1 MNTDVLG
8 KIQEKK
14 LPFRNTLLPLFEA
27 VVNSIHAIEDLTKIN
42 PNHKGSIEITVIRS
56 TQKQIEEGK
65 TELNPIIDFYIK
77 DNGIGFNKENYESFN
92 YTNSTYKAQRG
103 GKGLGRF
110 TWLRAYS
117 IVDIE
122 SFYIEDE
129 KWMHKTFKFKPT
141 KDGVE
146 LTQNEP
152 IITGTDNLSRYTEV
166 KLKGLSEEYQKW
178 CNLAIDSIAQKL
190 IEHCFSYF
198 LSPNCPILKI
208 IDNKNICIV
217 NDLFKE
223 STREHIKPYK
233 FKIRQE
239 DFTLYLVKLYS
250 SRIDNKIHYCANS
263 REVQSDSIANDIPE
277 IRGHFTDEDND
288 KYSISAYVTGKYFDT
303 KVNNERTEISFD
315 IQDVEDSLFPS
326 NNLITKNDIKTEVLS
341 QIRSKFKEIIEQ
353 INNERETCIQE
364 FIEDHPR
371 YRYLLKYKKEDLKSI
386 SSRLSKDKLELELFK
401 IQQKLDLEVRIESKD
416 MLTSLDKLEDVS
428 SFKEKYKDIYE
439 KIVEVGNSKLSE
451 YVVHRKLILDILETH
466 LRQDARGKY
475 RKEDAIHQ
483 LIFPLKAETDEVGF
497 DDHNLWVIDER
508 LAFHKYL
515 ASDKSFKKNKEVY
528 SESLLRPD
536 IIIFNK
542 PFAFSNND
550 KPYSS
555 IVIIEFKRPMRDD
568 YSDVENP
575 INQVNN
581 YVREIQN
588 NLTTDKN
595 GKQFDLRSGT
605 PIYAYVVCDLTKKL
619 REFAENAGYTKMPDN
634 DGYFFFNNNFNL
646 SIEIIS
652 FDKLIKDSKQRN
664 KALFEKLNL
673 PT

>member
-8 KIQEKK
+8 KIREKK

-27 VVNSIHAIEDLTKIN
+27 VVNSIHAIEDINKITSTE
-42 PNHKGSIEITVIRS
+42 HKGLIDITVVRS
-56 TQKQIEEGK
+56 SQEQIKECETGLK
-65 TELNPIIDFYIK
+65 PIVDFYIK
-77 DNGIGFNKENYESFN
+77 DNGIGFNKDNYTSFN
-92 YTNSTYKAQRG
+92 YSNSTYKAVRG

-122 SFYIEDE
+122 SIYFEDG
-129 KWMHKTFKFKPT
+129 KWMHKIFKFKPT
-141 KDGVE
+141 RDGVE
-146 LTQNEP
+146 LIQDVP
-152 IITGTDNLSRYTEV
+152 IETEEVSRYTEV
-166 KLKGLSEEYQKW
+166 KLKGLSEEHQKW
-178 CNLAIDSIAQKL
+178 CNLAVDSIAQKI

-198 LSPNCPILKI
+198 LSKHCPIIRI
-208 IDNKNICIV
+208 IDGDNVCVV

-223 STREHIKPYK
+223 TTRDNIKKYG
-233 FKIRQE
+233 FKIKQQ
-239 DFTLYLVKLYS
+239 DFILYLVRLYS
-250 SRIDNKIHYCANS
+250 SRIDNKIHYCADS
-263 REVQSDSIANDIPE
+263 REVQSDSIAIDIPE
-277 IRGHFTDEDND
+277 IKGLFIDENSD
-288 KYSISAYVTGKYFDT
+288 KYSISAYVTGEYFDT

-315 IQDVEDSLFPS
+315 VQDTENSLFPS
-326 NNLITKNDIKTEVLS
+326 NNLITKDDIKAEVLS
-341 QIRSKFKEIIEQ
+341 QINSEFSDVIANITS
-353 INNERETCIQE
+353 EREACVKG

-371 YRYLLKYKKEDLKSI
+371 YRYLLKYKKDALKSI
-386 SSRLSKDKLELELFK
+386 PARLSKEKLEIELFK

-416 MLTSLDKLEDVS
+416 MLTSLDKIEDVD
-428 SFKEKYKDIYE
+428 SFKEKYKDVYE

-451 YVVHRKLILDILETH
+451 YVVHRKLILDILDKH
-466 LRQDARGKY
+466 LRKDSQGKY
-475 RKEDAIHQ
+475 CKEDAIHQ

-515 ASDKSFKKNKEVY
+515 ASDKSFKQNKEVD
-528 SESLLRPD
+528 SDSLLRPD

-555 IVIIEFKRPMRDD
+555 VVIIEFKRPMRDD
-568 YSDVENP
+568 YTDTENP

-588 NLTTDKN
+588 NSMTDKDDRP
-595 GKQFDLRSGT
+595 FDLRAGT
-605 PIYAYVVCDLTKKL
+605 PIYAYIVCDLTKKL